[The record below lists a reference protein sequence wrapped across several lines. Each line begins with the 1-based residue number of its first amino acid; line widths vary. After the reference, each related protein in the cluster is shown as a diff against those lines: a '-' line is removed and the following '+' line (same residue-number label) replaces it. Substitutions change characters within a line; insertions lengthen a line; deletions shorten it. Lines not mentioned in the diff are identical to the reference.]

1 MLSFYFHIVLYC
13 LSFADDDI
21 NDYLNDEEDVIIDEN
36 FITPIVTN
44 TTDEEYIVDNTEV
57 ENKVLIMVVLI
68 RKHLKKLLMKIL
80 F

>member
-1 MLSFYFHIVLYC
+1 

>member
-21 NDYLNDEEDVIIDEN
+21 NDYLNDEEDIIIDEN